1 MATDQTL
8 PWRDRAVSE
17 RISMRQLEAFDAVA
31 TAGSITAGAAML
43 NLSQPSVTRLIA
55 DLEHNV
61 GFALFRR
68 IRKRLEITP
77 EGKQFQEDIQRS
89 FSGLDRLTR
98 AADDIRNLRTG
109 RLRLAVV
116 PALTFGA
123 VPHAIAGL
131 HADSPDLGIVC
142 EQRSSEAVLESVL
155 NLDSD
160 LGVALDGA
168 PRPGLINLARFRAHC
183 VCIIP
188 KGHPLAVRDVV
199 ELADLRDYPRIALPQ
214 YTVSS
219 LQLNKLLADAGID
232 PKPQMEVLISY
243 TACAL
248 VAEGI
253 GISILDPFTA
263 RTFKEFNLEVRPFL
277 PKVDFG
283 FRLVHSERKR
293 MSLVAE
299 KFYRTLIE
307 EFEKDPLVTRL
318 E

>member
-1 MATDQTL
+1 MGTDQTL
-8 PWRDRAVSE
+8 PWRDQAASD
-17 RISMRQLEAFDAVA
+17 RISLRQLEAFDAVA
-31 TAGSITAGAAML
+31 TAGSVTAGAAML

-77 EGKQFQEDIQRS
+77 EGKQFQDDVQRS
-89 FSGLDRLTR
+89 FAGLDRLTR

-123 VPHAIAGL
+123 VPHAIAAL
-131 HADSPDLGIVC
+131 HADSPDLRIVC
-142 EQRSSEAVLESVL
+142 EQRSSEGVLENVV

-168 PRPGLINLARFRAHC
+168 PRPGLANLARFRARC
-183 VCIIP
+183 VCIMP
-188 KGHPLAVRDVV
+188 VGHPLAAREAV
-199 ELADLRDYPRIALPQ
+199 ELEDLRDHPRIALPQ

-263 RTFKEFNLEVRPFL
+263 RTFKAFNLEVRPFL

-283 FRLVHSERKR
+283 FRVVRSERKLLSR
-293 MSLVAE
+293 VAE
-299 KFYRTLIE
+299 EFHRTLIE